1 MASASSDM
9 VGDGGWR
16 GWWDTAS
23 ASSKMVGYG
32 VSLVEDGGIRRSL
45 VEDGG
50 LRRLRSWMAAAD
62 GGVVVAGQGCEGMW
76 KKGMGKKG

>member
-1 MASASSDM
+1 
-9 VGDGGWR
+9 
-16 GWWDTAS
+16 
-23 ASSKMVGYG
+23 MVGYG

-50 LRRLRSWMAAAD
+50 LRRLSRWMAAAD

-76 KKGMGKKG
+76 KKGMGKKVIMAKNFKHFFLTLTGHHG